1 VANRRSTPRAKVV
14 ARRRLVAGLIVTVL
28 LAGFLVFAV
37 FPTRT
42 FFQQRRDAA
51 AAEAELAK
59 VKAERAEVQREKHR
73 LQTDAEI
80 ARRAREEL
88 GMVEPGEEAYDIL
101 PTPVAPIGL
110 PPGWPFTGVERVLG
124 AE

>member
-1 VANRRSTPRAKVV
+1 VPRGRPSPPAKVR

-28 LAGFLVFAV
+28 FAGFLVFAV

-42 FFQQRRDAA
+42 WLQQRRDTA

-59 VKAERAEVQREKHR
+59 VKAERAEVERERKK
-73 LQTDAEI
+73 LQTDEEI
-80 ARRAREEL
+80 ARRARDEL
-88 GMVEPGEEAYDIL
+88 GMVNPGEESYDVL
-101 PTPVAPIGL
+101 PPPVEPIGL